1 MCDNCVFIDM
11 SVYNSQTNGSF
22 KPVLCSET
30 ESLQQFT
37 TINKQL
43 TRMMGQF
50 FESVHSQSHNF
61 LFVYLL
67 LLKGSSDT
75 HFTQVYMII

>member
-22 KPVLCSET
+22 KLVLCSET
-30 ESLQQFT
+30 ESSQQFT

-43 TRMMGQF
+43 IRMMGQSF
-50 FESVHSQSHNF
+50 
-61 LFVYLL
+61 
-67 LLKGSSDT
+67 
-75 HFTQVYMII
+75 